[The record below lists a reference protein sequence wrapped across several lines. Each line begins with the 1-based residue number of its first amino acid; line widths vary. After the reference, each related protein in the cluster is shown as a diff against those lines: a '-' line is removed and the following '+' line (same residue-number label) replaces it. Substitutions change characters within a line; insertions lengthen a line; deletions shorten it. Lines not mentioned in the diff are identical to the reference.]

1 MERTQRRRRGERK
14 EGVYQVKPYNGQTQL
29 LATPGQ
35 ADSLADTDTDTQTH
49 TQRHTCSPSPRASAG
64 LHEQGSVRAKSGETQ
79 ADAEA
84 TPRPSTLSPKPTI
97 PHCLSKGSL
106 SRAWRSGPSTRR
118 GKQKSVRRKTSRPVR
133 LTPGRRKGRRQTGRE
148 AGSPSVHPSFVTQ
161 SPGTGRRKQPPVP
174 DPDTG
179 RRP

>member
-1 MERTQRRRRGERK
+1 MGSWEGDMERTQRRRRRGERR

-84 TPRPSTLSPKPTI
+84 TPRPSTLSPKPTMS
-97 PHCLSKGSL
+97 PLSV
-106 SRAWRSGPSTRR
+106 
-118 GKQKSVRRKTSRPVR
+118 QR
-133 LTPGRRKGRRQTGRE
+133 LPLQGLEIWAQHTP
-148 AGSPSVHPSFVTQ
+148 
-161 SPGTGRRKQPPVP
+161 
-174 DPDTG
+174 
-179 RRP
+179 